1 MPVLFLSGEPR
12 VGQSVSGV
20 GNKECTSADNF
31 NTIIKPMKSLPT
43 FYYNY
48 MEIYVNNFMIKYSSL
63 LGDTA
68 FSLWCTTVFP
78 LSETGNTFCY
88 SLILNFLPYPFQELM
103 PARKYSEKKRNLF
116 YPSSRVQMKYYFTTL
131 WYFLPFSLIT
141 TSSPWCSFL
150 STTPGFNHFKKGEV
164 CKGVSHLSLP
174 LWRWPS
180 GSPQCDSNLER
191 FLFNSRHLI
200 SLYLEH
206 LL

>member
-68 FSLWCTTVFP
+68 FSLWYTTVFP

-103 PARKYSEKKRNLF
+103 PARKYSEKKGIYFILLRGYRWNITSQ
-116 YPSSRVQMKYYFTTL
+116 PSGT
-131 WYFLPFSLIT
+131 
-141 TSSPWCSFL
+141 SFL
-150 STTPGFNHFKKGEV
+150 SASLQPAHLDARFCLQLLDSITSKKERYVKV
-164 CKGVSHLSLP
+164 CHT
-174 LWRWPS
+174 
-180 GSPQCDSNLER
+180 
-191 FLFNSRHLI
+191 
-200 SLYLEH
+200 SLYLCGDGLQV
-206 LL
+206 LLSLTQI